1 MCDPHGQPQHNNSG
15 AKRTDP
21 LRQSYPFTNDVRE
34 IQTTGA
40 AAGVSTAALNNVAE
54 MTRQQLAVLGVQ
66 LDKISDPVEK
76 SRVLEQT
83 SFFLDPSLLP
93 RMQYESMVLDSDQ
106 ELSSEAD
113 ALAMKYL
120 SDEQLTELAK
130 LRLSSPAGKVKRGRE
145 FDRLLGT
152 PSGRKSTNSTMF
164 GASHMSFASRKYLER
179 YGLLEASGGDG
190 LNGGTGSNSNPT
202 GSAVKNNMQQAPPAK
217 KQLYMTTDNN
227 NVDLETPSGVRVKD
241 FLLTLQENQRQLCA
255 HDVQNDNDFGQ
266 HSAGAAQK
274 PQDYAGVPNAQMV
287 MTPPVG
293 PRQRHL
299 DRGDGTPLMPSRD
312 APASP
317 HLVFNRSAPAD
328 LNDSEWHY
336 QMFEKTSSSPHG
348 PVQQVRAAV
357 DQQQQRHTP
366 NMPGQTDNVLDIER
380 LKVLPKLL

>member
-1 MCDPHGQPQHNNSG
+1 
-15 AKRTDP
+15 
-21 LRQSYPFTNDVRE
+21 
-34 IQTTGA
+34 
-40 AAGVSTAALNNVAE
+40 
-54 MTRQQLAVLGVQ
+54 
-66 LDKISDPVEK
+66 
-76 SRVLEQT
+76 
-83 SFFLDPSLLP
+83 
-93 RMQYESMVLDSDQ
+93 
-106 ELSSEAD
+106 
-113 ALAMKYL
+113 
-120 SDEQLTELAK
+120 
-130 LRLSSPAGKVKRGRE
+130 
-145 FDRLLGT
+145 
-152 PSGRKSTNSTMF
+152 
-164 GASHMSFASRKYLER
+164 MSFASRKYLER

-255 HDVQNDNDFGQ
+255 HDVQNDNNFGQ

-274 PQDYAGVPNAQMV
+274 AQDYAGAGNAQMV
-287 MTPPVG
+287 MTPAVG
-293 PRQRHL
+293 PRLRHL

-366 NMPGQTDNVLDIER
+366 NMSGQTDNVLDIER